1 MRRTLSLT
9 LLPAALIASA
19 CAAPAPV
26 PATTAPAPAAA
37 PALAPKTGA
46 DVVRAMHDRY
56 ADTWYRTLAFTQATE
71 RRSPA
76 DTMVRETWYEQAKIP
91 GALRIDVGAPT
102 GNPVI
107 LYTRD
112 TLYIRR
118 TGLPL
123 IKRATRNPLAIL
135 GFDVYR
141 QPADTTLRLLVAE
154 GVDTTRV
161 HADTLYGRPVW
172 VVGAAAGDTTS
183 KQFWVDAGRMLFVR
197 MLEPAQAPGGGFVD
211 IRFENYQPAGK
222 AWVSPLVTVT
232 AGGKLVQ
239 RETYRD
245 IQVDVPIPDARF
257 DPAALGAT
265 P

>member
-1 MRRTLSLT
+1 MRRIQ
-9 LLPAALIASA
+9 LLPLVSAALLASA
-19 CAAPAPV
+19 CATPAPAPS
-26 PATTAPAPAAA
+26 TTAAPAPAAA
-37 PALAPKTGA
+37 PALTPKSGA

-56 ADTWYRTLAFTQATE
+56 ADTWYRTLAFTQSTE

-76 DTMVRETWYEQAKIP
+76 DTMIRETWYEQAKIP

-112 TLYIRR
+112 SLYIHRS
-118 TGLPL
+118 GLPL
-123 IKRATRNPLAIL
+123 ITRATRNPLAIL

-141 QPADTTLRLLVAE
+141 QPSDTTLRVLVAE
-154 GVDTTRV
+154 GIDTTRV

-172 VVGAAAGDTTS
+172 VVGAAAGDTTT
-183 KQFWVDAGRMLFVR
+183 KQFWVDAGRLVFVR
-197 MLEPAQAPGGGFVD
+197 LLEPAQAPGTGIVD

-222 AWVSPLVTVT
+222 AWISPLVTVT

-245 IQVDVPIPDARF
+245 IQVDIPIPDSRF
-257 DPAALGAT
+257 DPASIAH
-265 P
+265 

>member
-1 MRRTLSLT
+1 MRRTP
-9 LLPAALIASA
+9 LLPLTSALIPALLLGA
-19 CAAPAPV
+19 CATTTTTTPAPAP
-26 PATTAPAPAAA
+26 AAAA

-56 ADTWYRTLAFTQATE
+56 ADTWYRTLSFTQATE

-76 DTMVRETWYEQAKIP
+76 DTMIRETWYEQAKIP

-112 TLYIRR
+112 SLYIHR

-161 HADTLYGRPVW
+161 HADTWEGRPAW

-183 KQFWVDAGRMLFVR
+183 KQFWVDAERMLFVR
-197 MLEPAQAPGGGFVD
+197 MLEPAQAPGGGIVD
-211 IRFENYQPAGK
+211 IRFEQYQPAGK
-222 AWVSPLVTVT
+222 TWVSPLVTVT

-239 RETYRD
+239 RETYRE
-245 IQVDVPIPDARF
+245 IQVDVPIPDERF
-257 DPAALGAT
+257 DPAALGH
-265 P
+265 